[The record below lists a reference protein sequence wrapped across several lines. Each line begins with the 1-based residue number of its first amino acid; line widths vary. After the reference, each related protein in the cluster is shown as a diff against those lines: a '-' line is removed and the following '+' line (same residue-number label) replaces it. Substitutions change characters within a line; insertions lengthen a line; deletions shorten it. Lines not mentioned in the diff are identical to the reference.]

1 MTEKDELW
9 YVQISLRTH
18 VNNDLD
24 VQTFCNQ
31 CGELVIQQFT
41 EKKCDKCKSE
51 NWNGS
56 SVSKKYRQM
65 LIKLQ
70 QDQSFR
76 NQLKIKYK
84 EIWNEKF
91 PEYKIPDPDNVGRLI
106 PSKSENDSER
116 TQ

>member
-1 MTEKDELW
+1 MSEKDELW
-9 YVQISLRTH
+9 YVQLSLRTH

-31 CGELVIQQFT
+31 CGELILQEFK
-41 EKKCDKCKSE
+41 EKNCTKCQSE
-51 NWNGS
+51 SWNS
-56 SVSKKYRQM
+56 TDISKEYRQM

-70 QDQSFR
+70 QDHSFI

-91 PEYKIPDPDNVGRLI
+91 PKYRIPDPRNVGRLV
-106 PSKSENDSER
+106 PSKSESD
-116 TQ
+116 TQR